1 VDSRSWFINE
11 ESFAGPEHLDSEYVQ
26 RYDRKAGFD
35 PASELAKLKELGLG
49 AGTTLVDIGAGTG
62 EMSLAAAE
70 ICDRVYAVD
79 VSAAMLDAL
88 RAKAVEHHAT
98 NLQIVHAG
106 FLTYEHRD
114 EPVDIVYTRH
124 ALHHLP
130 DFWKAIA
137 LTRIARILKPGGIL
151 KLIDLTFNFEPRD
164 AEEVIDSW
172 LAGARDD
179 PQLGWTRA
187 ELESHLRGEYST
199 FTWLLEPM
207 LVRAGFLILDAAY
220 DDSLVSASYTCVR
233 E

>member
-1 VDSRSWFINE
+1 MDSRSWFINE
-11 ESFAGPEHLDSEYVQ
+11 ESFAGPEHLDSGYVQ

-35 PASELAKLKELGLG
+35 PTFDLTRLRELGLG

-62 EMSLAAAE
+62 EISLAASE
-70 ICDRVYAVD
+70 KCDLVYAVD

-88 RAKAVEHHAT
+88 RAKAVERHAT
-98 NLQIVHAG
+98 NLQFIQAG

-114 EPVDIVYTRH
+114 ELVDFVYTRH

-151 KLIDLTFNFEPRD
+151 KLIDLTFNFEPGD
-164 AEEVIDSW
+164 AEQVIDSW
-172 LAGARDD
+172 LSGAPDD
-179 PQLGWTRA
+179 PSLGWTRA
-187 ELESHLRGEYST
+187 ELEIHLRGEHST

-207 LVRAGFLILDAAY
+207 LTRAGFVILDAAY
-220 DDSLVSASYTCVR
+220 ADSLVSTSYTCVR
-233 E
+233 Q